1 MKPTAGQNGPLF
13 AKKKLWTECTEK
25 EQAFILQFID
35 HGNFLRAYEEAGYS
49 TTNRRSATSNARQMF
64 MRLRDTIYDQI
75 AVRIGSHV
83 PMALNVYTEILKEGS
98 KASLSLK
105 QKTAQDILDRSGF
118 KEAQEIVITDIRT
131 PDNMASQEID
141 SEVVALIKQLGLLDK
156 AKEIDSDG

>member
-13 AKKKLWTECTEK
+13 AKKKLWSECTEK

-83 PMALNVYTEILKEGS
+83 PMALNVYTEILKDGS
-98 KASLSLK
+98 KASLALK
-105 QKTAQDILDRSGF
+105 QKTAADILNRSGF
-118 KEAQEIVITDIRT
+118 MEPQEIIITDVRT
-131 PDNMASQEID
+131 PEQMGSQEID
-141 SEVVALIKQLGLLDK
+141 SEVVALMKQLGLTEK
-156 AKEIDSDG
+156 AKEIDGES